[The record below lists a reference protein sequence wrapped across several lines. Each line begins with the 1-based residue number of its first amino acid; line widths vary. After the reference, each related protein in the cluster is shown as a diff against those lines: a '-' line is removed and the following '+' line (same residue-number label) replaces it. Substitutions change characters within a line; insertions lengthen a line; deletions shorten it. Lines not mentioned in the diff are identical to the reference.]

1 MTQVTS
7 PTSPSDS
14 SLPQYGFGAEVAFD
28 ALIDT
33 NPFLFRVYTPKH
45 SSTSASTSDDPDAPF
60 FLAQQFEND
69 PLASSSKPSP
79 ATYTDVARHMDWT
92 SKSTSP
98 FVSSSFSFAWALWE
112 AVRRYH
118 GNMKHDVEIAVI
130 DTRLIADKAVTAV
143 ELLRK
148 SKTKERH
155 VDHWKWYRFALE
167 SQSVLI
173 HHSIP
178 RKAVFSSIPLLKLL
192 EKLPSYLTT
201 SETDKSSPFERLS
214 WDYTQRKP
222 SFELF
227 CKDAAERFLK
237 MPTEKRL
244 RDTTTSAV
252 RLSLAFLRPW
262 LHRISLQDVSTAE
275 STLTSLAIVV
285 GRWPGKLWV
294 RDHSEVAELCK
305 AMVEIVLEEIRES
318 QKNQKAADAEK
329 MQGIVDQIRLL
340 SLECEKETSRRRL
353 LEAVTPSPV
362 FSSPIGE
369 DEEPEEFESAV
380 THISPPNEFSAT
392 YQQALIRRV
401 TASTWFTGFIFG
413 SFFTLCIL
421 SHRRRELLYCT

>member
-1 MTQVTS
+1 M
-7 PTSPSDS
+7 
-14 SLPQYGFGAEVAFD
+14 Y
-28 ALIDT
+28 
-33 NPFLFRVYTPKH
+33 
-45 SSTSASTSDDPDAPF
+45 
-60 FLAQQFEND
+60 
-69 PLASSSKPSP
+69 
-79 ATYTDVARHMDWT
+79 
-92 SKSTSP
+92 
-98 FVSSSFSFAWALWE
+98 
-112 AVRRYH
+112 
-118 GNMKHDVEIAVI
+118 
-130 DTRLIADKAVTAV
+130 
-143 ELLRK
+143 
-148 SKTKERH
+148 
-155 VDHWKWYRFALE
+155 
-167 SQSVLI
+167 
-173 HHSIP
+173 
-178 RKAVFSSIPLLKLL
+178 SSIPLLKLL

-214 WDYTQRKP
+214 WDYAQRKP

-237 MPTEKRL
+237 MPNEKRL

-262 LHRISLQDVSTAE
+262 LHRISLEDVDTAE

-305 AMVEIVLEEIRES
+305 AMIEIVLEEIRES

-353 LEAVTPSPV
+353 LEAVTASPV
-362 FSSPIGE
+362 FSSPVDEGE
-369 DEEPEEFESAV
+369 DPEEFESAV
-380 THISPPNEFSAT
+380 THFSPPNEFSTT
-392 YQQALIRRV
+392 YQQTLIRRV

-413 SFFTLCIL
+413 SFFTLCVL

>member
-1 MTQVTS
+1 MQQVTS
-7 PTSPSDS
+7 PTSPSDF

-45 SSTSASTSDDPDAPF
+45 SASASTSASDDSDAPY
-60 FLAQQFEND
+60 FLAQRFDND
-69 PLASSSKPSP
+69 PLAPISKPSL
-79 ATYTDVARHMDWT
+79 ATYADVAHHMDWVT
-92 SKSTSP
+92 KSTSP

-118 GNMKHDVEIAVI
+118 SNVKHDVEIAVI
-130 DTRLIADKAVTAV
+130 DARLVVGKAVTAI

-148 SKTKERH
+148 SQTKERH

-178 RKAVFSSIPLLKLL
+178 HQAVYSSIPLLKLL

-201 SETDKSSPFERLS
+201 SETDKSIPFDGLS
-214 WDYTQRKP
+214 WDYTQKKQ

-227 CKDAAERFLK
+227 CKGTAERFLK
-237 MPTEKRL
+237 MPVEKRL

-252 RLSLAFLRPW
+252 RLSLSFLRPW
-262 LHRISLQDVSTAE
+262 LHRVSLGDAGSAQTA
-275 STLTSLAIVV
+275 LTDLAIVV
-285 GRWPGKLWV
+285 GRWPGQLWV

-305 AMVEIVLEEIRES
+305 AMVDIVLEEMRES
-318 QKNQKAADAEK
+318 QKTQKAADAEK
-329 MQGIVDQIRLL
+329 MQVIVDQVRRL
-340 SLECEKETSRRRL
+340 SLECEKEISRRRL
-353 LEAVTPSPV
+353 LEAVTHSPV
-362 FSSPIGE
+362 FSAPV
-369 DEEPEEFESAV
+369 DEKEAEKVETA
-380 THISPPNEFSAT
+380 IPPPYKLKKT
-392 YQQALIRRV
+392 DQQAFISRV

-413 SFFTLCIL
+413 SFVTLCLL
-421 SHRRRELLYCT
+421 SHQRRELLYCT